1 MRRSIYCTNEKS
13 LGVVFNFN
21 KVFIEKVTKRTLISQ
36 FVVVISIASTQIYAI
51 EQIMHHFKNRLQP
64 KFFSKTY
71 KKLAILKGK
80 SFNEGV

>member
-1 MRRSIYCTNEKS
+1 MWIPRLVQISICET
-13 LGVVFNFN
+13 VIVI
-21 KVFIEKVTKRTLISQ
+21 KVFIGKVTKRTLISQ

-51 EQIMHHFKNRLQP
+51 EQITHHFKNRLQP